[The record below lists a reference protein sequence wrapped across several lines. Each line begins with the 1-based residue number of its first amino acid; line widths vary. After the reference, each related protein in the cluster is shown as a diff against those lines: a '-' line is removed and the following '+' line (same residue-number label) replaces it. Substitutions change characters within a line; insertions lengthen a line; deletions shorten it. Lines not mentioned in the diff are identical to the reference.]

1 MNISDVIAKI
11 AERERK
17 TPFDNEREICRRKII
32 ELRDKAVEEK
42 ETIKKKQDDI
52 KESRKTFLT
61 AFYPW
66 YAEEIPEGFAP
77 FLFYPYMKDVVFE
90 KCAAALD
97 EFPSTRKLAMKY
109 KELTDLVGE
118 HYRDYY
124 YYKYNADIDYGL
136 DYYIIF
142 PEEVVF
148 FLSNSYDKSEC
159 IRNAFDEFEKRK
171 AAFLKSLDEGKYDDI
186 ILNLSRNPLLEME

>member
-1 MNISDVIAKI
+1 MNISDVIEKLEERAK
-11 AERERK
+11 R

-32 ELRDKAVEEK
+32 ELRDRAVEERK
-42 ETIKKKQDDI
+42 TIKENNI
-52 KESRKTFLT
+52 KESRNTFVM

-109 KELTDLVGE
+109 KKLTDLISE

-124 YYKYNADIDYGL
+124 YYKYNADVDYGL
-136 DYYIIF
+136 DYYIIL

-148 FLSNSYDKSEC
+148 FLSNSYDKKEC
-159 IRNAFDEFEKRK
+159 IRSAFAEFEKRK
-171 AAFLKSLDEGKYDDI
+171 ETFLKSLDEGKYDDI